1 MKLSRLNMLDK
12 LFEAIDSNVL
22 TDSLKN
28 ELEAQF
34 NEAVEIKSTEIATA
48 IIDQKEAE
56 LTEALNTK
64 YDAKFEEYKKKID
77 EQVDSFI
84 TATVENLV
92 SESLSYM
99 KQDLDN
105 AKVEA
110 LKEAFDALVVTAG
123 TDIAKIHA
131 NLKESTKAVD
141 EDLNKKYNALYEKFN
156 ALKDENA
163 KIIKLGFLNEMSA
176 DLSLVEKEKFNK
188 MAELIPFE
196 KTSAY
201 KNKIEL
207 VKTQVKGSK
216 MKEYL
221 SEAEVSADK
230 KSDSSIDY
238 KRFV

>member
-1 MKLSRLNMLDK
+1 MLDK

-64 YDAKFEEYKKKID
+64 YDTKFEEYKKKID

-92 SESLSYM
+92 SESLNYM

-141 EDLNKKYNALYEKFN
+141 ADLNKKYNALYEKFN